1 MRPLPGVKNL
11 EQACRKVVESNT
23 ADKHYPGYFDSM
35 TRGKDSEALLPVISR
50 LILEATFL
58 EKVERIMKKC
68 RSMLTIEDLVD
79 YYGNTWGFDDRVI
92 EAARQR
98 VEYFDRIVVGKVRY
112 GKPDLE

>member
-1 MRPLPGVKNL
+1 MRPLPRVKNL

-35 TRGKDSEALLPVISR
+35 TRDKDSEALLPVISR

-68 RSMLTIEDLVD
+68 RTMLTIEDLVAH
-79 YYGNTWGFDDRVI
+79 YGDTWGFDDQVI
-92 EAARQR
+92 EVARQR
-98 VEYFDRIVVGKVRY
+98 VEYFDGIVVGGVRY
-112 GKPDLE
+112 GNPVLE